1 LQTNCTTLRTLTK
14 TSGIRP
20 TELGEHE
27 VHDRQKRLSFWDQDK
42 IGNASIGVVGC
53 GGLGGEYLLKLAR
66 LGVGHLVYCDSDI
79 VQLSNLNR
87 QPFFEHQKGQNK
99 ALATSEN
106 LNGMCT
112 AETLLEAYALD
123 FQDLLQIYPDAFSGL
138 DLIACLVD
146 NEQTRHD
153 VSEFGLKH
161 GIPVIF
167 SAVSETS
174 LNGYVSVQ
182 IGNGPCYNCSSPIA
196 ELDSNKKQC
205 VDPSVI
211 YIHTVVIGVAVFA
224 TAWLM
229 LGKELPWNF
238 YPLNLDAESTP
249 YLRKKR
255 AGCEVCEGLHE
266 QD

>member
-1 LQTNCTTLRTLTK
+1 LLTNCTSLRTITR
-14 TSGIRP
+14 TTGIRP

-27 VHDRQKRLSFWDQDK
+27 VHDRQKRLPFWDQDK
-42 IGNASIGVVGC
+42 ISNASIGVVGC
-53 GGLGGEYLLKLAR
+53 GGLGAEYLQKLAR
-66 LGVGHLVYCDSDI
+66 MGVGRLVFCDSDI
-79 VQLSNLNR
+79 IQLSNLNR
-87 QPFFEHQKGQNK
+87 QPFFEFQKGENK
-99 ALATSEN
+99 ALATLEN
-106 LNGMCT
+106 LKGICT
-112 AETLLEAYALD
+112 AETMLEAYALD
-123 FQDLLQIYPDAFSGL
+123 FQDLDNLYPDAFTSV

-153 VSEFGLKH
+153 VSAFGLKH
-161 GIPVIF
+161 NIPVIF

-182 IGNGPCYNCSSPIA
+182 IGNGPCYNCSSPVA

-224 TAWLM
+224 TAWLL

-255 AGCEVCEGLHE
+255 TGCEKCGGIA
-266 QD
+266 